1 LGKKKVKENVDAVF
15 IELGVLVEATGNS
28 TTKYLEKVTDFYS
41 LLREW
46 RTREIGDLKFYKD
59 FVRRFCDFKAVSP
72 SVTDLANM
80 RKIIS

>member
-1 LGKKKVKENVDAVF
+1 MDDVF
-15 IELGVLVEATGNS
+15 IELGLLVNATGDEL
-28 TTKYLEKVTDFYS
+28 TKYKTDVQDFYG

-59 FVRRFCDFKAVSP
+59 FVRRFCKFKAESP
-72 SVTDLANM
+72 TVTDLANM